1 MPEPRPFDRLGP
13 PSWPAPWGVLALL
26 LLTGLALIRNGSG
39 EFDSHP
45 PQPAPAAATGALSP
59 ADASGATT
67 AQASP
72 TGLSASPALRVR
84 VPGAGVDA
92 PVRPVGL
99 DREGWIDPPPARA
112 PHPAGWFTGSPA
124 PGESGTSVLVGHV
137 DGADGPA
144 VFHGLGALEKGGRV
158 EVARADGRAAVFTVY
173 GVDVVPRDGFPARRV
188 YAGTGRPELR
198 LITCGGRYR
207 QGEGYDANVV
217 VFARLSAVR

>member
-26 LLTGLALIRNGSG
+26 LLAGLALIRNGSD
-39 EFDSHP
+39 EFDSRP
-45 PQPAPAAATGALSP
+45 PQPAPAAATGARAP
-59 ADASGATT
+59 ADRAD
-67 AQASP
+67 
-72 TGLSASPALRVR
+72 TGGRPAGLPASPALRVR

-99 DREGWIDPPPARA
+99 DRAGWIDPPPARA

-124 PGESGTSVLVGHV
+124 PGEPGTSVLVGHV
-137 DGADGPA
+137 DGAQGPA
-144 VFHGLGALEKGGRV
+144 VFYGLGALEKGGRV

-173 GVDVVPRDGFPARRV
+173 GVDVVPKDGFPAGRV

-198 LITCGGRYR
+198 LITCGGHYR